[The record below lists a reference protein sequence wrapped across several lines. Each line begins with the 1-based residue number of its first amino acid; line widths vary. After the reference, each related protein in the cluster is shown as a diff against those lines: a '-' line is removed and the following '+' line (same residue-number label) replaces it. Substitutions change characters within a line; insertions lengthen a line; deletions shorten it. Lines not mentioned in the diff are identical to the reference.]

1 MLRKYIMPRNLRGLE
16 PAMVDREEGKERKED
31 W

>member
-1 MLRKYIMPRNLRGLE
+1 MPRNLRGLE